1 MQRACLLPARGPW
14 GFDMP
19 YIRLALKPGI
29 DKQNTEYGAEGGW
42 TNSDFVRFRYG
53 LPEKIGGWMPFE
65 QVETYLV
72 GMASD
77 VFTWN
82 DLDGLAHTIVGTN
95 RKLYAFTGGIWG
107 DITPIRAVSTAGAAT
122 FVATNGSTTL
132 TVTQAAHGAI
142 KGDFVTFTNAVS
154 LGGTITAPV
163 LNQEYEITLVVDA
176 NTYRITSPVAANASD
191 VGNGGGATVA
201 TYQIN
206 VGTDVNYFDYGW
218 GVGTWGLSTWGT
230 PRPASA
236 AVQLGSRVW
245 QFDAFGEDV
254 ICQLVDGGIY
264 LFDTSASVLVR
275 ATAIAGAPT
284 KSKYALVST
293 PDRHLVCLGTEST
306 IGDPSS
312 MDPMFV
318 RFSNQE
324 DINTFTESATNT
336 AGGQRLTDGSQIITG
351 IRSRG
356 QILIMTDTALHGMQY
371 VGPPFTFGFQ
381 QLGANCGCIGPHAAV
396 DVNGLAFWMG
406 TEAFYLFDGT
416 VKKLA
421 CTVQDFVFKD
431 LNIVQGTKVFAGIN
445 SQFNEVTWWY
455 CSFTSDY
462 IDRYVSYNYLEGV
475 WSTGTMARTAW
486 ADIGTYQKPLATDY
500 EPTGTEATL
509 TTIQGLTAG
518 RSIVYSQ
525 EEGFDA
531 NGAPIHAF
539 IVSGYFDLGDGDSM
553 LFMKRFIPDFKNQV
567 GDLTVRLLLRPYPQ
581 ASASPS
587 SLDPYVITP
596 TTQKVDTRAR
606 GRQISLTI
614 ESTELNTNW
623 RFGTLRIDA
632 QPDGLR

>member
-1 MQRACLLPARGPW
+1 
-14 GFDMP
+14 MP

-42 TNSDFVRFRYG
+42 TNSDYVRFRYG
-53 LPEKIGGWMPFE
+53 LPEKIGGWTPFNGTS
-65 QVETYLV
+65 VYFV
-72 GMASD
+72 GMISD

-82 DLDGLAHTIVGTN
+82 SLTGVPYTIVGTN
-95 RKLYAFTGGIWG
+95 RKLYAFESGLWA
-107 DITPIRAVSTAGAAT
+107 DITPIRATSTAGAAT
-122 FVATNGSTTL
+122 FAATTGSTTI
-132 TVTQAAHGAI
+132 TVTQATHGAI
-142 KGDFVTFTNAVS
+142 TGDFVTFSAAVS
-154 LGGTITAPV
+154 LGGAITAPI
-163 LNQEYEITLVVDA
+163 LNQEYEITLVI
-176 NTYRITSPVAANASD
+176 NSNSYQITAPVAANASD
-191 VGNGGGATVA
+191 IGNGGASTIA
-201 TYQIN
+201 AYQIN
-206 VGTDVNYFDYGW
+206 IGTDINYFDYGW

-230 PRPASA
+230 PRPPSASL
-236 AVQLGSRVW
+236 QLNSRVW
-245 QFDAFGEDV
+245 QFDAFGEDI
-254 ICQLVDGGIY
+254 ICQLVDGRIY
-264 LFDTSASVLVR
+264 LFDTSAGVITR

-293 PDRHLVCLGTEST
+293 PDRHLVCLGTESVV
-306 IGDPSS
+306 GDPSS
-312 MDPMFV
+312 IDPMFV

-336 AGGQRLTDGSQIITG
+336 AGGQRLTDGSKIITA

-406 TEAFYLFDGT
+406 TEAFYMFDGT

-431 LNIVQGTKVFAGIN
+431 LNIVQGTKSFVGIN

-462 IDRYVSYNYLEGV
+462 IDRYVSFNYLENV

-486 ADIGTYQKPLATDY
+486 ADIGTYQKPLASDY
-500 EPTGTEATL
+500 EIASTEPTI

-518 RSIVYSQ
+518 RSLLYNQ
-525 EEGFDA
+525 EDGFDA
-531 NGAPIHAF
+531 NGAPIYAF
-539 IVSGYFDLGDGDSM
+539 IASGYFDLGDGDSM

-567 GDLTVRLLLRPYPQ
+567 GNLTVRCLLRPYPQ